1 LRNFIR
7 NLVVQFNGFYKTLT
21 PTKRVSII
29 LVSLIVLATVVVS
42 VMLVTGTRYQPLFT
56 GVSTDQLPIV
66 IAKLK
71 EKNIPFELRDSAKT
85 IAIPPE
91 LVHSTQMLIM
101 TENPSTK
108 LGNLGGFELFDK
120 QNFGTT
126 SYAQKIN
133 YQRAIQ
139 GELMRAI
146 NTIDAVKSSKVLLA
160 LPPKKTFLEEGG
172 HPSASV
178 VVDIQDGKTLSTEQV
193 RGITH
198 LVASAIEDLE
208 PARVTVVDSRGK
220 VMSKN
225 SGDAGAAAS
234 NDFLEHKQK
243 TERSIEEKI
252 ESVLGKV
259 VGSGRVI
266 AKVDAN
272 VSNQQITAVEE
283 IMDPDKASVRSVT
296 SEEETLNGNRT
307 NPVGVPG
314 ARSNLPGAA
323 DAGTV
328 GFSQDV
334 KKEIKTTNFEN
345 PKTIRN
351 IKESP
356 GGITRLSIAVL
367 VDGVTTIKKNEDG
380 TVEESWAAR
389 SPEELAKYESLVKN
403 AIGFKADRGDSVT
416 IENIKFEKEDFSEA
430 DRMLTSLERR
440 NMIKMLVQWS
450 LIGLGLILFFF
461 VVIRPFMRWIT
472 DSFQESIDDMLPK
485 TIEELEQ
492 IQSSEGTLPGM
503 TSALPM
509 LEETLDPDKA
519 ESELLREKIMNLV
532 EQNNKK
538 ASHALSLWLVRK
550 D

>member
-1 LRNFIR
+1 MRNFIR
-7 NLVVQFNGFYKTLT
+7 NLIQQFNGFYKTLT
-21 PTKRVSII
+21 PTKRVSIV
-29 LVSLIVLATVVVS
+29 LVSLIVMTAFVISIMMVS
-42 VMLVTGTRYQPLFT
+42 SKRYENLFT
-56 GVSTDQLPIV
+56 NVPTEQLPLIV
-66 IAKLK
+66 SKLK
-71 EKNIPFELRDSAKT
+71 DKNIPFELRDGGKT
-85 IAIPPE
+85 VAIPPE
-91 LVHSTQMLIM
+91 LLHSTQMLIM
-101 TENPSTK
+101 TEAPSTK
-108 LGNLGGFELFDK
+108 FGQLGFEIFDK

-146 NTIDAVKSSKVLLA
+146 NTLDVVRSSKVLLA

-172 HPSASV
+172 QPTASV
-178 VVDIQDGKTLSTEQV
+178 VVDIQEGKNLTAEQV

-198 LVASAIEDLE
+198 LVASSVEGLD
-208 PARVTVVDSRGK
+208 PAKVTVVDQRGK
-220 VMSKN
+220 VLSKN
-225 SGDAGAAAS
+225 LSDPAAAAS
-234 NDFLEHKQK
+234 SDFLEHKQK

-252 ESVLGKV
+252 ESVLEKV
-259 VGSGRVI
+259 VGTGKII

-283 IMDPDKASVRSVT
+283 LVDADKAAVRSIQ
-296 SEEETLNGNRT
+296 SSEETLAGNRT

-314 ARSNLPGAA
+314 ARANLPGAA

-334 KKEIKTTNFEN
+334 KKELKTTNYDV

-356 GGITRLSIAVL
+356 GAVTRLSVAVL
-367 VDGVTTIKKNEDG
+367 VDGATTFKTRDDG
-380 TVEESWAAR
+380 TVEEVYTPRTA
-389 SPEELAKYESLVKN
+389 EELQKYESLVKS
-403 AIGFKADRGDSVT
+403 AIGFKAERGDSVS
-416 IENIKFEKEDFSEA
+416 IENIKFEKEDFTEA
-430 DRMLTSLERR
+430 NRSLNQLERR
-440 NMIKMLVQWS
+440 KFIGYLAYWS
-450 LIGLGLILFFF
+450 VICLSLILFFF
-461 VVIRPFMRWIT
+461 IVIRPFMRWIT

-519 ESELLREKIMNLV
+519 ESELLREKIMNLID
-532 EQNNKK
+532 QNNKK

>member
-1 LRNFIR
+1 
-7 NLVVQFNGFYKTLT
+7 
-21 PTKRVSII
+21 
-29 LVSLIVLATVVVS
+29 
-42 VMLVTGTRYQPLFT
+42 
-56 GVSTDQLPIV
+56 
-66 IAKLK
+66 
-71 EKNIPFELRDSAKT
+71 
-85 IAIPPE
+85 
-91 LVHSTQMLIM
+91 
-101 TENPSTK
+101 
-108 LGNLGGFELFDK
+108 
-120 QNFGTT
+120 
-126 SYAQKIN
+126 
-133 YQRAIQ
+133 
-139 GELMRAI
+139 
-146 NTIDAVKSSKVLLA
+146 
-160 LPPKKTFLEEGG
+160 
-172 HPSASV
+172 
-178 VVDIQDGKTLSTEQV
+178 
-193 RGITH
+193 
-198 LVASAIEDLE
+198 
-208 PARVTVVDSRGK
+208 
-220 VMSKN
+220 
-225 SGDAGAAAS
+225 
-234 NDFLEHKQK
+234 
-243 TERSIEEKI
+243 
-252 ESVLGKV
+252 
-259 VGSGRVI
+259 
-266 AKVDAN
+266 
-272 VSNQQITAVEE
+272 
-283 IMDPDKASVRSVT
+283 MDPDKASVRSVT

-538 ASHALSLWLVRK
+538 ASHALIRKWRNCNALKILLSKIFAVSRKRLFLSTTLVKTQPKHYLPIWMTRIYEN
-550 D
+550 

>member
-1 LRNFIR
+1 LRNFTR
-7 NLVVQFNGFYKTLT
+7 NLLQQFNGFYKTLT
-21 PTKRVSII
+21 PTKRVSI
-29 LVSLIVLATVVVS
+29 VMVTLIVIVS
-42 VMLVTGTRYQPLFT
+42 VVIATLMVSGRRYEALFRN
-56 GVSTDQLPIV
+56 VDTDQLPIIV
-66 IAKLK
+66 SKLK
-71 EKNIPFELRDSAKT
+71 DKNIPFELRDGGKT
-85 IAIPPE
+85 VAIPPE
-91 LVHSTQMLIM
+91 LLHSTQMAIM
-101 TENPSTK
+101 TEAPSTK
-108 LGNLGGFELFDK
+108 FGQLGFEIFDK

-146 NTIDAVKSSKVLLA
+146 NTLDVVRSSKVLLA

-172 HPSASV
+172 QPTASV
-178 VVDIQDGKTLSTEQV
+178 VLDVQEGKTLSAEQV

-198 LVASAIEDLE
+198 LVASSVEGLD
-208 PARVTVVDSRGK
+208 PTRVTVVDQRGK
-220 VMSKN
+220 VLSKN
-225 SGDAGAAAS
+225 LSDPGAAAS
-234 NDFLEHKQK
+234 SDFLEHKQK
-243 TERSIEEKI
+243 TEHAIEEKI
-252 ESVLGKV
+252 EAVLERV
-259 VGSGRVI
+259 VGSGKII
-266 AKVDAN
+266 ARVDAN
-272 VSNQQITAVEE
+272 VSNQQVSAVEE
-283 IMDPDKASVRSVT
+283 IVDPDKTAVRSIQ
-296 SEEETLNGNRT
+296 SSEETLNGNRT

-314 ARSNLPGAA
+314 ARANLPGAA

-334 KKEIKTTNFEN
+334 KKEMKTTNN
-345 PKTIRN
+345 DVSKTIRN
-351 IKESP
+351 IKETP
-356 GGITRLSIAVL
+356 GAITRLSVAVL
-367 VDGVTTIKKNEDG
+367 VDGLTTTKVKEDG
-380 TVEESWAAR
+380 TTEETYAPR
-389 SPEELAKYESLVKN
+389 TPEELAKYESLVKN

-416 IENIKFEKEDFSEA
+416 IENIRFEKEDFSEA
-430 DRMLTSLERR
+430 NRTLNQLERR
-440 NMIKMLVQWS
+440 KLISYLAYWAV
-450 LIGLGLILFFF
+450 IGLSLILFFF
-461 VVIRPFMRWIT
+461 IVIRPFMRWIT

-492 IQSSEGTLPGM
+492 IQSADGTLPGM